1 VTLIGWWWAA
11 GWIPKERPDIR
22 GAARIIRFGGGVMI
36 GDMATAFVRN
46 LDVLLIGRV
55 SAAHQLGLYDRAN
68 KVAIIPLERIGTL
81 LKRVLLPVFSRLAEE
96 PQRFRAAYLRVIRLI
111 MLATLPGVAAS
122 AVTAPVLIPFLMG
135 DRWAPAAPMFSWL
148 ALVALHY
155 PVSLTM
161 NWLFVSQG
169 RAGAFML
176 WSAFNTTTCA
186 IAFIV
191 GLPWGPLGVAMAYGI
206 SELTVRLPF
215 LWWCVARRGPIRQSD
230 LYGAAFPF
238 ACGTAVSAGAVFVVQ
253 LLSFPNAF
261 VQLAIS
267 ASLAYAVAGAVVWLF
282 PAGRATFADAL
293 RLVSSEP
300 QRLFQLLRDWTKSK
314 TAAAPAGASLAIAPD
329 ARAEEPR
336 P

>member
-1 VTLIGWWWAA
+1 
-11 GWIPKERPDIR
+11 
-22 GAARIIRFGGGVMI
+22 
-36 GDMATAFVRN
+36 VRN

-68 KVAIIPLERIGTL
+68 KIAIIPLERIGTL

-111 MLATLPGVAAS
+111 MLATLPGIAAA

-155 PVSLTM
+155 PVCLTM

-176 WSAFNTTTCA
+176 WSAFNTATCA
-186 IAFIV
+186 IAFVI

-230 LYGAAFPF
+230 LYRAALPF
-238 ACGTAVSAGAVFVVQ
+238 ACGTAVSAGGVF
-253 LLSFPNAF
+253 LLQFLPFPNAF
-261 VQLAIS
+261 VQLAAS
-267 ASLAYAVAGAVVWLF
+267 ALFAYAVAGAVAWLF

-293 RLVSSEP
+293 RLASSEP
-300 QRLFQLLRDWTKSK
+300 QRLARLLMDWTKSK
-314 TAAAPAGASLAIAPD
+314 TAPAPAGASLAVASD
-329 ARAEEPR
+329 AAVEEPQR
-336 P
+336 QRSPLRGET